1 MNGFALG
8 GGLELAMACTVRFA
22 SENARLGQPEVKLG
36 IIPGYGGTQRLP
48 RLVGRG
54 RALEL
59 LLSGDPIPAA
69 EAYRIGLVNAVVP
82 QAELLDYCRAWLG
95 KVLANGPLALG
106 LVMEAVD
113 AGLNGGIDEGLRFE
127 AAAFGVSAAT
137 EDRGKVRAR
146 FWRSGARRLQESE
159 HMAKVFEGQ
168 LSAAGLR
175 FAIIVSRFN
184 SFITERLLGGAMDA
198 LTRAGAN
205 ADLIDVIKVPGSWEV
220 PMIAGEVARQHRYDA
235 LICLSAVIRGE
246 TPHFDYVAGEAAK
259 GIAHVASET
268 GVPVAFG
275 VLTTNTLEQAIDRA
289 GAKGGNKG
297 FDAAMTAIEMA
308 NLLRTLRQAT

>member
-1 MNGFALG
+1 
-8 GGLELAMACTVRFA
+8 
-22 SENARLGQPEVKLG
+22 
-36 IIPGYGGTQRLP
+36 
-48 RLVGRG
+48 
-54 RALEL
+54 
-59 LLSGDPIPAA
+59 
-69 EAYRIGLVNAVVP
+69 
-82 QAELLDYCRAWLG
+82 
-95 KVLANGPLALG
+95 
-106 LVMEAVD
+106 
-113 AGLNGGIDEGLRFE
+113 
-127 AAAFGVSAAT
+127 
-137 EDRGKVRAR
+137 
-146 FWRSGARRLQESE
+146 
-159 HMAKVFEGQ
+159 MAKVFEGQ
-168 LSAAGLR
+168 LSATGLR
-175 FAIIVSRFN
+175 FAIVVSRFN

-198 LTRAGAN
+198 LTRAGAS

-220 PMIAGEVARQHRYDA
+220 PMIAAEVARQHRSDA
-235 LICLSAVIRGE
+235 VICLSAVIRGE